1 MALPATK
8 KLTANAH
15 VKKRDVLIANF
26 LGGIAW
32 GLGSVIG
39 ATIIVAIL
47 VWVLTM
53 VGLFDFVKDYF
64 PQGAYN
70 KIQSKTQEIDR

>member
-1 MALPATK
+1 MAVPATK
-8 KLTANAH
+8 KLTANSI
-15 VKKRDVLIANF
+15 VRKRDVLVANF

-47 VWVLTM
+47 VWILTSL
-53 VGLFDFVKDYF
+53 GLFDFVKDYF
-64 PQGAYN
+64 PQSAMN
-70 KIQSKTQEIDR
+70 RIESKIDR

>member
-1 MALPATK
+1 MAVPASK

-15 VKKRDVLIANF
+15 VKKRDVLLVNF

-39 ATIIVAIL
+39 ATIIVAIIVYIL
-47 VWVLTM
+47 NLL
-53 VGLFDFVKDYF
+53 GLFDFVKDYF
-64 PQGAYN
+64 P
-70 KIQSKTQEIDR
+70 DRYR